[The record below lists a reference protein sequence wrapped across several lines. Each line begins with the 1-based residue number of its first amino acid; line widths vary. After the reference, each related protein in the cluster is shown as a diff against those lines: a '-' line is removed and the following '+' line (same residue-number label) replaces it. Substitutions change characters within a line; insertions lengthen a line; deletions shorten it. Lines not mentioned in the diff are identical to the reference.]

1 MSKCKFLFRGVK
13 YNERTTA
20 CHLHSSNNAQNGIYL
35 ILEQAWWNA
44 AQPNLFTYYGTS
56 SATNG
61 ASFLRPTNWNVAPS
75 SATQI
80 LILHTF
86 PVNISRFSSHG
97 FWRRKAPINASI
109 NKQWLDNIFSRGF
122 FTKYEEVFIYMD
134 GTILYTLVVIIQTKN
149 LFF

>member
-1 MSKCKFLFRGVK
+1 MLPNPIFSPIT
-13 YNERTTA
+13 E
-20 CHLHSSNNAQNGIYL
+20 HQAQQTGPL
-35 ILEQAWWNA
+35 
-44 AQPNLFTYYGTS
+44 
-56 SATNG
+56 
-61 ASFLRPTNWNVAPS
+61 FLRPTNWNVAPS

-149 LFF
+149 LFFLEYFFTEIKIKFFTLLP

>member
-13 YNERTTA
+13 YNERTTT

-44 AQPNLFTYYGTS
+44 AQPNLFTYYGAS

-61 ASFLRPTNWNVAPS
+61 ASFS
-75 SATQI
+75 SNKLKCCLLVATQI

-122 FTKYEEVFIYMD
+122 FTKYEEVFIYTD